1 MLVIDE
7 ARDELLPVTVA
18 DKVSTLEAIDE
29 ENVVLTDPTL
39 LIDAAN
45 EELFA

>member
-1 MLVIDE
+1 MFVIDE
-7 ARDELLPVTVA
+7 ASEELLFTIDV
-18 DKVSTLEAIDE
+18 DRVSTLAAIDE

-45 EELFA
+45 EELLF